1 MVIVDLDLD
10 GAEELQCH
18 KAHCDLIREAMDL
31 ALLGQKDVVK
41 RLEGIEPSK
50 WIVSMVSSRLQG
62 L

>member
-1 MVIVDLDLD
+1 
-10 GAEELQCH
+10 
-18 KAHCDLIREAMDL
+18 MDL